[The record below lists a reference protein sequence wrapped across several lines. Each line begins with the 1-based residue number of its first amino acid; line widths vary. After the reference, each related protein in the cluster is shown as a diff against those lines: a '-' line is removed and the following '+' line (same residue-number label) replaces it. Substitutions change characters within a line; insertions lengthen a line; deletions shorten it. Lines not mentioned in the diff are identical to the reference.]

1 MSNFIKD
8 EMGFIK
14 EVSEEKKKC
23 IIEEY
28 NINGDKYSIAYLED
42 SKAVDVFNAL
52 NRMIVSGKDMD
63 AFGGIS
69 INKLFT
75 PAIISMPIKKS
86 RWF

>member
-1 MSNFIKD
+1 MSKFIKD
-8 EMGFIK
+8 EMGCIK
-14 EVSEEKKKC
+14 EVLEEKKKC

-52 NRMIVSGKDMD
+52 NRMIVSRKDMD
-63 AFGGIS
+63 TFGGIA
-69 INKLFT
+69 INKIFEPT
-75 PAIISMPIKKS
+75 IISMPIKKG